1 MRKWMFFGVTF
12 LFTIATVSGI
22 ALAQDGSDAIKKVM
36 KVAMKG
42 ALLKTVA
49 SGKAN
54 AKQKDELLQ
63 LLKDM
68 AKAKP
73 PKGDEASWKK
83 KTDALVDGAQNE
95 VEGKAGAGAQLKT
108 AANCKAC
115 HDVHK
120 GK

>member
-1 MRKWMFFGVTF
+1 MRKWMFFGMTF

-22 ALAQDGSDAIKKVM
+22 ALAQDHSATIKKVM

-49 SGKAN
+49 SGKASD
-54 AKQKDELLQ
+54 KQKEELLA
-63 LLKDM
+63 LFKDL

-95 VEGKAGAGAQLKT
+95 VNGKPGAGVQLKT